1 MKEIKRCL
9 QFFAG
14 IAERIY
20 LTLAFQIFS
29 ASGRLPSAIRK
40 AFLYFLLFS
49 VPFILRLS
57 YAFYFCPIVLV
68 PDEFL
73 YPHCGK
79 LYINGMLT
87 GDFSVFAVNSEH
99 PPLSKLLTGVF
110 VLTFTRVGLTE
121 IQSLRLQDSLFGA
134 LTCILVYFF
143 GLKLNHKVGWL
154 SWLFLTFDWASIKDV
169 IASLDVTCLFFLTL
183 SIFYLFDFFNEREYS
198 QLLLSGIFFGLAFL
212 SKYVALPI
220 FLGAYLLWLAYR
232 KIPIRDGIRNLLF
245 LLVVGS
251 VVLIAGNPLL
261 WSAKGW
267 TVAYNRQ
274 VEMGHGATFLGFML
288 DSFAQRKLVMVAIW
302 NFSLSLF
309 ALMLFPLGR
318 ILDSFLIWVM
328 FALFVFTAYKRR
340 SFQGEEMLFF
350 LWFASGF
357 VFYWFLA
364 KQLFYYVIVFYPPLA
379 LYCSLAIV
387 NIWRE
392 KR

>member
-1 MKEIKRCL
+1 M
-9 QFFAG
+9 
-14 IAERIY
+14 
-20 LTLAFQIFS
+20 
-29 ASGRLPSAIRK
+29 
-40 AFLYFLLFS
+40 LFS
-49 VPFILRLS
+49 VPFILRLV

-73 YPHCGK
+73 YPYCGR

-87 GDFSVFAVNSEH
+87 GDFSVFAVNSTH

-110 VLTFTRVGLTE
+110 VLAFAKVGLTE

-134 LTCILVYFF
+134 LTCVLVYFF
-143 GLKLNHKVGWL
+143 GLKLNRKVGWL
-154 SWLFLTFDWASIKDV
+154 AWLFLTFDWASIKDV
-169 IASLDVTCLFFLTL
+169 IASLDVTYLFFLVF
-183 SIFYLFDFFNEREYS
+183 SMFFLFDFFNEREHR
-198 QLLLSGIFFGLAFL
+198 QLLISGIFFGLAFL

-220 FLGAYLLWLAYR
+220 FLGAYLLWWAYR

-251 VVLIAGNPLL
+251 AILIAGNPLF
-261 WSAKGW
+261 WSAEGW
-267 TVAYNRQ
+267 MIAYNRQ
-274 VEMGHGATFLGFML
+274 VKAGHGATLFKFML
-288 DSFAQRKLVMVAIW
+288 DSLVQRKLVMVAIW

-328 FALFVFTAYKRR
+328 FALLVFMACKRR

-379 LYCSLAIV
+379 LYCSLAIA
-387 NIWRE
+387 NIWSG